1 MTNSDMITIEIEKQ
15 INAGF
20 TSSEIKQNLLAQ
32 NFTSQEIEQGL
43 KQYRA
48 AFGRAPKSSGKFGI
62 LSFLISIYFIIKGL
76 ININTAPSGSIIYV
90 WGFIMLFAGLAGA
103 IWKGID
109 MSRR

>member
-1 MTNSDMITIEIEKQ
+1 MSNADNITIEIEKQ

-20 TSSEIKQNLLAQ
+20 TSYEIKQNLLAQ
-32 NFTSQEIEQGL
+32 NFTAQEIEQGL

-62 LSFLISIYFIIKGL
+62 LSFLVSVFFIIKGIL
-76 ININTAPSGSIIYV
+76 NLSSAPSGSMLYI
-90 WGFIMLFAGLAGA
+90 WGFVLLGVGLAGV

>member
-1 MTNSDMITIEIEKQ
+1 MTNNDRLTIEIDKQ

-32 NFTSQEIEQGL
+32 NFTAQEIEQGL

-48 AFGRAPKSSGKFGI
+48 AFGRSPKSSARFGI
-62 LSFLISIYFIIKGL
+62 LSVLVSVFFIINGSMR
-76 ININTAPSGSIIYV
+76 ISSTQPGSILHT
-90 WGFIMLFAGLAGA
+90 WGIILLCAGILGV

-109 MSRR
+109 MARR